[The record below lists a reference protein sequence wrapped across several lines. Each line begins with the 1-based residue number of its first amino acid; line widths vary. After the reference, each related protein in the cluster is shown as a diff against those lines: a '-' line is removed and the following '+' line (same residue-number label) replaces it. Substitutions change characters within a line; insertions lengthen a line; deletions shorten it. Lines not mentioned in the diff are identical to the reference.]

1 MSTDTWISSHCEL
14 NHLTDMAPSLS
25 SSSSTISSPSL
36 SSSSSSLFNINVMQ
50 QFSNVFNKFYSSEIN
65 SFISTK
71 SNDSYLYTTN
81 YLNQQVM
88 NNYITKEQ
96 TLQDNHFN
104 NVQEIFYKFLKIFP
118 QFDLLQKSINHHETS
133 SERSIQDLTINRNG
147 QYDLNISD
155 FNCSNTTLGT
165 LPSPSEKSSPYD
177 SSLCY
182 QQMNH
187 QMNDNEIDDS
197 NDYHNKLSKEEKL
210 QNSNEVNEFNYTL
223 DHIKMN
229 KTNSIYTTIPCD
241 IGLSN
246 IVNMNSNIRQDY
258 RSPIENLTNH
268 LPYQYENS
276 LKYDHEQSNTEQYAI
291 NLSMKK
297 TNLHQTIPSSQ
308 SEMIHHNTETNDH
321 SLSNPV
327 VYEYYTR
334 LMQLSYIEWFRY
346 LVCQSPQITGNS
358 STSSPIPHLIQN
370 NNIYYSNNDKSCDFN
385 SLNNVNNTFQSN
397 HSSKD
402 VQNIDRLTFHHS
414 NEPLSIN
421 SDNLGSTYSSYDL
434 SNFPCNLQSNFSL
447 NNHQNALLNRLSTIT
462 STTHSLPS
470 YSPIRITKSGLQS
483 MTKDVS
489 KLTNICNMKS
499 KSYSGNPIISKY
511 SNTKSTDRT
520 LIINGPNSY
529 ACKLCSKVYSQA
541 SALKMHVRTH
551 TLPCRCT
558 HCGKSFS
565 RKWLLK
571 GHERTHTGERPYSC
585 SVCSR
590 SFADR
595 SNLRAHMQTHQREKR
610 YSCPHC
616 PRSFSRMGL
625 LNKHMIQCTQ
635 NIESNNSI
643 TNRKSNNTMKLS
655 NCYLPIK
662 FS

>member
-14 NHLTDMAPSLS
+14 NHLADMAPSS
-25 SSSSTISSPSL
+25 SSSPTISSPS
-36 SSSSSSLFNINVMQ
+36 SSSSFNINLMQ
-50 QFSNVFNKFYSSEIN
+50 QFSNVFNKFSSSEIN
-65 SFISTK
+65 SFISKK

-81 YLNQQVM
+81 SLNQTVM

-96 TLQDNHFN
+96 KLQDYHLHNF
-104 NVQEIFYKFLKIFP
+104 QEIFYKLLKIFP
-118 QFDLLQKSINHHETS
+118 QKSIINHETS
-133 SERSIQDLTINRNG
+133 SEKSIQDLTINRNG

-182 QQMNH
+182 SQNILIDKNEYQQMNH
-187 QMNDNEIDDS
+187 QINDHEIDDP
-197 NDYHNKLSKEEKL
+197 NDYHNKLGKEEKL
-210 QNSNEVNEFNYTL
+210 QNNNEVNEFNYTL

-229 KTNSIYTTIPCD
+229 KTNSLYTTIPCD
-241 IGLSN
+241 TGLNN
-246 IVNMNSNIRQDY
+246 IFNINDNIKQDY
-258 RSPIENLTNH
+258 RSPTEKLKNH
-268 LPYQYENS
+268 LPYQYEHF
-276 LKYDHEQSNTEQYAI
+276 LKYDYEQSNDEQHAI

-297 TNLHQTIPSSQ
+297 TNLYQTIPTSQ
-308 SEMIHHNTETNDH
+308 YEISHHNTETNDF
-321 SLSNPV
+321 SLSNPA

-334 LMQLSYIEWFRY
+334 LMQLSYFEWFKY
-346 LVCQSPQITGNS
+346 LYCQSPQITGNS

-370 NNIYYSNNDKSCDFN
+370 NNMYYPNNDKSCDFN
-385 SLNNVNNTFQSN
+385 NLNNVNNTLRSN

-402 VQNIDRLTFHHS
+402 VQNIDRSAFCHS

-421 SDNLGSTYSSYDL
+421 SDILGSTYSYDL
-434 SNFPCNLQSNFSL
+434 SNFPSNLQSNFSF
-447 NNHQNALLNRLSTIT
+447 NNHQTALLNRLSTIT
-462 STTHSLPS
+462 STTHTLPS

-483 MTKDVS
+483 MTKDAS
-489 KLTNICNMKS
+489 KLTNVCNIKS
-499 KSYSGNPIISKY
+499 KTYSGNPIISKY

-585 SVCSR
+585 NVCSR

-635 NIESNNSI
+635 NTESNNSI
-643 TNRKSNNTMKLS
+643 NNRKNNNTMKTS

-662 FS
+662 FP